1 MDIAI
6 DVCNGTEDRQCLIDR
21 IMTGKDEVA
30 KNTQNVQIQ
39 AQETEATLGKPMKHK
54 HFIKC
59 YACVCTQFSLF
70 YVSSDIKTTVC
81 S

>member
-39 AQETEATLGKPMKHK
+39 AQETEATLGEP
-54 HFIKC
+54 
-59 YACVCTQFSLF
+59 
-70 YVSSDIKTTVC
+70 
-81 S
+81 